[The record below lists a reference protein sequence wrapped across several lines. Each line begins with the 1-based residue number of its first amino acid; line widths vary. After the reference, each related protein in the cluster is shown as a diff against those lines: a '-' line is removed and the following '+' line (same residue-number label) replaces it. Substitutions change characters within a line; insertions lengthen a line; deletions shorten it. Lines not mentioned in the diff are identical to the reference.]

1 VIPPPPADLPPLPRS
16 SIVAVLAHR
25 GELGLEDAQVD
36 ALDRADAELQVQL
49 TRLRA
54 EGGMVPPA
62 EPRPGTPPGMG
73 PPAGMGQPTG
83 GPGTGGPGGG
93 RAPGMGM
100 SSGPG
105 GFQLSPSGGGMGGGM
120 GGGAGHGGAAGAA
133 PGAPP
138 RRDSARA
145 REALEARLDDAD
157 TRAFLKIESV
167 LTPAQR
173 ERARE
178 VASRYREQLFE
189 RREQLFERREQQR
202 GR

>member
-25 GELGLEDAQVD
+25 GELELSADQAAALEQ
-36 ALDRADAELQVQL
+36 ADADLQVQL

-54 EGGMVPPA
+54 EGGLVPPA
-62 EPRPGTPPGMG
+62 EPRPGAGPPPGMG
-73 PPAGMGQPTG
+73 QPPG

-105 GFQLSPSGGGMGGGM
+105 GFQLSPTGGGM
-120 GGGAGHGGAAGAA
+120 GGGAGHGGGAGAA
-133 PGAPP
+133 PSAPP
-138 RRDSARA
+138 RRDPARA
-145 REALEARLDDAD
+145 REGLEARLDDAD
-157 TRAFLKIESV
+157 TRAFLKVEPV

-189 RREQLFERREQQR
+189 RREQQR